1 MSLYQLERDGDV
13 QELIGL
19 ARRSDN
25 PELRARAAELLGNFP
40 DHDDREDVVNALVD
54 VANTDDSAEVTA
66 AAVDA
71 LDSLGGDGIE
81 RLIADVAG
89 VDFED
94 GADWVKAKAYV
105 RALDADLPELRMA
118 AANGLG
124 NLEQGDTVP
133 NLVDTYAGAVR
144 LVVGPPTE
152 PAADRTDSLEST
164 LEASASRVHRTDDG
178 ELIGVFDSR
187 QRAQD
192 AYGDLHDHG
201 TGRSIDLVSPGM
213 EDVFL
218 EVAGTPLG
226 PSGELR

>member
-1 MSLYQLERDGDV
+1 MAEVDYLADRV
-13 QELIGL
+13 GL
-19 ARRSDN
+19 
-25 PELRARAAELLGNFP
+25 
-40 DHDDREDVVNALVD
+40 LVD
-54 VANTDDSAEVTA
+54 
-66 AAVDA
+66 
-71 LDSLGGDGIE
+71 GGIE
-81 RLIADVAG
+81 AV
-89 VDFED
+89 
-94 GADWVKAKAYV
+94 
-105 RALDADLPELRMA
+105 
-118 AANGLG
+118 
-124 NLEQGDTVP
+124 DTVP

-152 PAADRTDSLEST
+152 PAVDRTDALEST